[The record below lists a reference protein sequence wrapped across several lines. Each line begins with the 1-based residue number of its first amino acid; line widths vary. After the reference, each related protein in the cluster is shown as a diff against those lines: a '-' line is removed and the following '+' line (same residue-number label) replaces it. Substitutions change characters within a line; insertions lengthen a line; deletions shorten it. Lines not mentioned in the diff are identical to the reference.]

1 MATRALIVER
11 VQRAA
16 VAARVAAVA
25 GGVALVLLI
34 LFYVVGQPFGT
45 LNDLALIVET
55 LAIAP
60 MMLGSY
66 ELGGVTPLWPARLS
80 LAGGI
85 GACLV
90 WAAMHAGFVLG
101 LVSFDYTTAATGAFL
116 VENVALIAIG
126 LWLTGAP
133 PLAGPWM
140 PNRLRWLGA
149 LAGLG
154 FVLNGLG
161 LILGGM
167 SHPLA
172 WVGGL
177 GYLVLFPIWA
187 WLMAGVFSARA
198 SSPSTAEIPPA
209 G

>member
-1 MATRALIVER
+1 MERVER
-11 VQRAA
+11 AA
-16 VAARVAAVA
+16 AAARVAAVA
-25 GGVALVLLI
+25 GALALVLLV
-34 LFYVVGQPFGT
+34 LFYVVGQPFGM

-85 GACLV
+85 GGCVA
-90 WAAMHAGFVLG
+90 WAAIHAAFVLG

-116 VENVALIAIG
+116 AENLALVVIG

-154 FVLNGLG
+154 FVLTALG

-167 SHPLA
+167 NNPLA
-172 WVGGL
+172 WAGAV

-187 WLMAGVFSARA
+187 WLMAGVFRARA
-198 SSPSTAEIPPA
+198 LSPSDAAIPPA